1 MRWGNW
7 STWSSM
13 PSSRLKTSECAN
25 QSLEI
30 PEEYP
35 FVAAVSASKKHDFTK
50 ESRENVVLLSGL
62 GVVGDAHCGA
72 RVQHLYDMARHP
84 TRPNLRQVHL
94 LEHELL
100 DELQRLAFDA
110 KAGAL
115 GENITTRNLPLL
127 ELKAG
132 SLLQVGTDAI
142 LRVTGLRTPCVKIGR
157 LGKGQQAAV
166 TMRGDKFAFMK
177 GAVMAVVIAGGKVS
191 PGNAIRVQQPAG
203 TAKFLQPV

>member
-1 MRWGNW
+1 V
-7 STWSSM
+7 
-13 PSSRLKTSECAN
+13 
-25 QSLEI
+25 I
-30 PEEYP
+30 PKKFP

-50 ESRENVVLLSGL
+50 ESREDVVLLSGL
-62 GVVGDAHCGA
+62 GVVEDAHCGA
-72 RVQHLYDMARHP
+72 CVQHLYDIARHP

-100 DELQRLAFDA
+100 DELQRLGFDL
-110 KAGAL
+110 KPGAL

-157 LGKGQQAAV
+157 LGKSLQAAV